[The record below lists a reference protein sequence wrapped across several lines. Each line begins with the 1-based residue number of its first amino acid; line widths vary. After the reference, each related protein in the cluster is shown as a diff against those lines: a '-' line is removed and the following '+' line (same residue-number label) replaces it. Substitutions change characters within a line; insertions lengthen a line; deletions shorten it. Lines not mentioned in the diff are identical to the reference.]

1 MFFCSCRRGWGL
13 RILFFFSSRRR
24 HTRWPRDWSSDVC
37 SSDLAGLGSVRGRQD
52 RRLQAGAAPLH
63 RRGRFRQAR
72 RSDRHPGEQLHLVDH
87 VCGAG
92 TGQCRA
98 HPRGRRVLFR
108 SQGPSRRLC
117 RRRERQAS
125 HHAPRPVGMHL
136 LPCRR
141 HPWLPERQPR
151 AGLFPGHARERQ
163 ARDDGLRRRGSVQ
176 AARCAFEGG
185 VTSGAQLIRTSSV
198 VPAQAETHNHRIWNM
213 GPRFRGDDSPWRI
226 GMRAIF
232 AAPVLAAVV
241 FAQAHAQEPWPQR
254 PVTIVVP
261 FAAGGSADLLARI
274 LQQHL
279 QAKFGIPFV
288 VENKSGAGGS
298 IGTGFVA
305 KAPADGYTL
314 LVGTVS
320 SIAIN
325 AFLYTK
331 LNFDVARDLQ
341 PVSLLVRFP
350 NLLFV
355 NPKVPAKSVPELID
369 YLKANNGKT
378 NYGSSGIGTSSH
390 LSSVMFAL
398 ATNTQMTH
406 VPFRSTAEVVN
417 SMLSGNI
424 DLAIDSMT
432 TVWPFAAAGNVRALA
447 VTTPQ
452 RSAAAPDLPTI
463 GETLKG
469 YEATAWQGLF
479 APTGTPRPIVDKI
492 AAEVRGVWELPEVKT
507 ALKNVG
513 AEPATSSPDE
523 FAAYTAAER
532 VRWGEVVKAS
542 GVKID

>member
-1 MFFCSCRRGWGL
+1 MRG
-13 RILFFFSSRRR
+13 IFS
-24 HTRWPRDWSSDVC
+24 PLL
-37 SSDLAGLGSVRGRQD
+37 LATLA
-52 RRLQAGAAPLH
+52 LAA
-63 RRGRFRQAR
+63 
-72 RSDRHPGEQLHLVDH
+72 
-87 VCGAG
+87 
-92 TGQCRA
+92 
-98 HPRGRRVLFR
+98 
-108 SQGPSRRLC
+108 
-117 RRRERQAS
+117 
-125 HHAPRPVGMHL
+125 
-136 LPCRR
+136 
-141 HPWLPERQPR
+141 
-151 AGLFPGHARERQ
+151 
-163 ARDDGLRRRGSVQ
+163 
-176 AARCAFEGG
+176 AA
-185 VTSGAQLIRTSSV
+185 
-198 VPAQAETHNHRIWNM
+198 PAQA
-213 GPRFRGDDSPWRI
+213 
-226 GMRAIF
+226 
-232 AAPVLAAVV
+232 
-241 FAQAHAQEPWPQR
+241 QEAWPQR
-254 PVTIVVP
+254 PVTIIVP

-279 QAKFGIPFV
+279 QAKFATPFV

-298 IGTGFVA
+298 IGTGYVA
-305 KAPADGYTL
+305 KAAPDGYTL

-325 AFLYTK
+325 SFLYTR
-331 LNFDVARDLQ
+331 LNFDVARDIQ

-369 YLKANNGKT
+369 YIKVNSGKV

-424 DLAIDSMT
+424 ELGIDSMT
-432 TVWPFAAAGNVRALA
+432 TVWPFAAAGNVRPLA

-479 APTGTPRPIVDKI
+479 APAGIAPPILDKI
-492 AAEVRGVWELPEVKT
+492 AAEVRQVWGLPEVVA

-513 AEPATSSPDE
+513 AEPATSRPDE
-523 FAAYTAAER
+523 FAAYIAAER
-532 VRWGEVVKAS
+532 VRWGDVVKAS

>member
-1 MFFCSCRRGWGL
+1 M
-13 RILFFFSSRRR
+13 
-24 HTRWPRDWSSDVC
+24 TTT
-37 SSDLAGLGSVRGRQD
+37 LGIWIP
-52 RRLQAGAAPLH
+52 A
-63 RRGRFRQAR
+63 F
-72 RSDRHPGEQLHLVDH
+72 
-87 VCGAG
+87 AG
-92 TGQCRA
+92 TPARTNCYRISM
-98 HPRGRRVLFR
+98 RGIF
-108 SQGPSRRLC
+108 SP
-117 RRRERQAS
+117 
-125 HHAPRPVGMHL
+125 L
-136 LPCRR
+136 L
-141 HPWLPERQPR
+141 L
-151 AGLFPGHARERQ
+151 ATLA
-163 ARDDGLRRRGSVQ
+163 L
-176 AARCAFEGG
+176 AAA
-185 VTSGAQLIRTSSV
+185 A
-198 VPAQAETHNHRIWNM
+198 PAQA
-213 GPRFRGDDSPWRI
+213 
-226 GMRAIF
+226 
-232 AAPVLAAVV
+232 
-241 FAQAHAQEPWPQR
+241 QEAWPQR
-254 PVTIVVP
+254 PVTIIVP

-279 QAKFGIPFV
+279 QAKFATPFV

-325 AFLYTK
+325 SFLYTR
-331 LNFDVARDLQ
+331 LNFDVARDIQ

-369 YLKANNGKT
+369 YIKVNSGKV

-424 DLAIDSMT
+424 ELGIDSMT
-432 TVWPFAAAGNVRALA
+432 TVWPFAAAGNVRPLA

-479 APTGTPRPIVDKI
+479 APAGIAPAILDKI
-492 AAEVRGVWELPEVKT
+492 AAEVRQVWGLPEVVA

-513 AEPATSSPDE
+513 AEPATSRPDE
-523 FAAYTAAER
+523 FAAYIAAER
-532 VRWGEVVKAS
+532 VRCGERSRKCGRISWAIAVMLARAMSS
-542 GVKID
+542 GSVPNCVLVSEVLKPARS